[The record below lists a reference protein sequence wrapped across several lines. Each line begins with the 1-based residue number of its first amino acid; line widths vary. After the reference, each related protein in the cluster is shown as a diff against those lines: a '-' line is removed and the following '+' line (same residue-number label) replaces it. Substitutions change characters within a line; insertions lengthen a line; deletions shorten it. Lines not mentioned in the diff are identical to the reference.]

1 MALSGKEDGGADRA
15 AKTKYDPEFTDK
27 VIAATGPK
35 ALPRLKEI
43 MPSLLRHLHDF
54 ARDVDLTVAEL
65 FAGIELI
72 NEAGRMSTDKRNET
86 GMLCDIL
93 GLESLADEI
102 SSKLLSDSGSS
113 GTATPSTVLGPFYRA
128 NAPLLPSGSSIVY
141 AAPDSPWSV
150 QAAPWLTHLS
160 GRVVSAST
168 GEPAAGAVVDVWMAD
183 ARGLYEQQ
191 DAGQPEM
198 NLRGRVRADEAT
210 GRYAV
215 YCVRP
220 SAYQVPRDGPG
231 GRLLELLDRH
241 PYRPAHMHFV
251 VTAPGFRA
259 LTTQV
264 FDRDDEHVRDDTVF
278 AVKDELLV
286 KFEPREGD
294 DRARWT
300 VEYDFA
306 LSEA

>member
-1 MALSGKEDGGADRA
+1 MALSGKESGAHGA

-35 ALPRLKEI
+35 AQPRLKEI

-54 ARDVDLTVAEL
+54 ARDVDLTIAEL
-65 FAGIELI
+65 MIGIEMI

-93 GLESLADEI
+93 GLETLADEI
-102 SSKLLSDSGSS
+102 SSKLLFDSGSS
-113 GTATPSTVLGPFYRA
+113 EAATPSAVLGPFYRR
-128 NAPLLPSGSSIVY
+128 NAPLIPNGGSIIY
-141 AAPDSPWSV
+141 AAPDSPWYLQSEK
-150 QAAPWLTHLS
+150 WLTHLS

-168 GEPAAGAVVDVWMAD
+168 GKPAVGAVVDIWLAD
-183 ARGLYEQQ
+183 TKGLYEQQ
-191 DAGQPEM
+191 DASQPDM
-198 NLRGRVRADEAT
+198 NLRGRLQTDET

-220 SAYQVPRDGPG
+220 SAYGIPPDGPS
-231 GRLLELLDRH
+231 GRLLKLLDRH
-241 PYRPAHMHFV
+241 PYRPAHIHFV
-251 VTAPGFRA
+251 VTAPGFRT

-264 FDRDDEHVRDDTVF
+264 FDREDEHILDDTVF

-286 KFEPREGD
+286 SFEPREGD
-294 DRARWT
+294 DKARWT

>member
-1 MALSGKEDGGADRA
+1 MALSGEESGADGA
-15 AKTKYDPEFTDK
+15 AKTKYDPEFTDR

-35 ALPRLKEI
+35 AHPRLKEI
-43 MPSLLRHLHDF
+43 MPSLLRHLHGF
-54 ARDVDLTVAEL
+54 ARDVDLTIAEL
-65 FAGIELI
+65 MIGIEMI

-93 GLESLADEI
+93 GLETLADEI
-102 SSKLLSDSGSS
+102 SSKLLFDSGSFEA
-113 GTATPSTVLGPFYRA
+113 ATPSTVLGPFYRP
-128 NAPLLPSGSSIVY
+128 NAPLIPYGGSIIY
-141 AAPDSPWSV
+141 AAPDSPLVPPSGEMV
-150 QAAPWLTHLS
+150 DAPVGEGGERFDGEA
-160 GRVVSAST
+160 GRRRR
-168 GEPAAGAVVDVWMAD
+168 AD
-183 ARGLYEQQ
+183 ANGLYEQQ
-191 DAGQPEM
+191 DVAQPDM
-198 NLRGRVRADEAT
+198 NLRGRLQTDET

-220 SAYQVPRDGPG
+220 SAYGIPPDGPS

-241 PYRPAHMHFV
+241 PYRPAHIHFV

-264 FDRDDEHVRDDTVF
+264 FDREDEHILDDTVF

-286 KFEPREGD
+286 SFEPREGD
-294 DRARWT
+294 DKARWT